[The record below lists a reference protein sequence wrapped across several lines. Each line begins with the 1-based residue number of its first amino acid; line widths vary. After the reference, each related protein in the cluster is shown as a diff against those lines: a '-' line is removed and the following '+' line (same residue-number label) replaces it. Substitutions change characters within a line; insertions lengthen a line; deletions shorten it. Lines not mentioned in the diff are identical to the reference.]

1 MENMN
6 EIIEDLPDTGINIP
20 VIDDRILF
28 SLSMQAFYDPYY
40 PSPPLDVVEVSTE
53 EHMRFIAGMNDHE
66 RRVYIGADGIYA
78 LSDRKP
84 SQWHTWD
91 ADAHEWYLSPE
102 DAARIQAE
110 DAERQK
116 SALRVKADTEIG
128 WRQDAVDAGIAT
140 DEETAALVEWK
151 QYRVL
156 LMRVDTAKPVWPT
169 PPGE

>member
-1 MENMN
+1 MT
-6 EIIEDLPDTGINIP
+6 IK
-20 VIDDRILF
+20 F
-28 SLSMQAFYDPYY
+28 SVNKQAFYDENT
-40 PSPPLDVVEVSTE
+40 DVIPDDAVVITHEQHVSL
-53 EHMRFIAGMNDHE
+53 INGMNDGE
-66 RRVYIGADGIYA
+66 RRVYTGITGELT
-78 LSDRKP
+78 LSDSKP

-91 ADAHEWYLSPE
+91 SNNNAWVISDTEREQAAKADAENMR
-102 DAARIQAE
+102 A
-110 DAERQK
+110 
-116 SALRVKADTEIG
+116 ALRSTADTEIS

>member
-1 MENMN
+1 MT
-6 EIIEDLPDTGINIP
+6 IK
-20 VIDDRILF
+20 F
-28 SLSMQAFYDPYY
+28 SVKTQAFYDENTDAIPDDALAITHEQHI
-40 PSPPLDVVEVSTE
+40 SL
-53 EHMRFIAGMNDHE
+53 IGGMNDGE
-66 RRVYIGADGIYA
+66 RRVYIGITGELT
-78 LSDRKP
+78 LSDSKP

-91 ADAHEWYLSPE
+91 SNNNAWVISDTEREQAAKADAENMR
-102 DAARIQAE
+102 A
-110 DAERQK
+110 
-116 SALRVKADTEIG
+116 ALRSTADTEIS